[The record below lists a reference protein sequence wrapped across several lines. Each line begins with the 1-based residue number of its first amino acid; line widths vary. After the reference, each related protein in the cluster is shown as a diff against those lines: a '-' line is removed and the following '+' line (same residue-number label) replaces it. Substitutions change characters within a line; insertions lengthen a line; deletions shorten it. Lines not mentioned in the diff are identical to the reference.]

1 MRRRPASDPTARRA
15 STRFAIV
22 ALLAAW
28 LGGCAIA
35 TPLDTRRVRAAAPPG
50 LLQVSITHAVVDPA
64 RRADFFRWTRRVA
77 DVLDGQPGLLAHSIR
92 RELLGDEAWTVTV
105 WASAAHRDRFVR
117 SDTHRRAM
125 SEASTG
131 IAALRVAR
139 LEIAADALPM
149 DWSEVLEML
158 EAAPAAGT
166 GHGFPAPPGGRRT
179 RRSASLSGPAAPSGR
194 G

>member
-1 MRRRPASDPTARRA
+1 MSRPLSSDPAARRLGR
-15 STRFAIV
+15 RFAIA
-22 ALLAAW
+22 ALLATW

-35 TPLDTRRVRAAAPPG
+35 TPLDMRRVRADAPPG

-64 RRADFFRWTRRVA
+64 RRAEFFRWTRRVA
-77 DVLDGQPGLLAHSIR
+77 DGLDGQPGLLAHSIR
-92 RELLGDEAWTVTV
+92 RELLGDQAWTITV

-139 LEIAADALPM
+139 LELPADALPM
-149 DWSEVLEML
+149 DWREVLGML
-158 EAAPAAGT
+158 DAAPAT
-166 GHGFPAPPGGRRT
+166 GSSHGYPAPPAT
-179 RRSASLSGPAAPSGR
+179 RR
-194 G
+194 